1 MGKKDTVTKKY
12 MEDNATFADVFN
24 FLIVT
29 IQSPKNSTMLKVKKG
44 DKKKSSNC
52 R

>member
-1 MGKKDTVTKKY
+1 
-12 MEDNATFADVFN
+12 MEYEKIYTSDMLDSQWEIVKEM
-24 FLIVT
+24 VT
-29 IQSPKNSTMLKVKKG
+29 IQSPKNSTMLKVKKE